1 MILHYEKI
9 GHGSEILLAFHGMG
23 QDFSCFQKFAQTFDN
38 QYTTYLFDLPFHGKS
53 TPGFA
58 QKEEVVFSKNDLKLF
73 LKNVLEQHQIQRFSV
88 IGFSMG
94 GRFALATLE
103 AFTDRINNVLLIAPD
118 GISEN
123 FFYIAATRFKFT
135 RPLFRI
141 FAYQKERLQTLGN
154 VLVRLRLLP
163 ESTIRFAQKMLDT
176 GPKQDQIYY
185 AWIGFH
191 QLTFNISRLS
201 QHINLQDVKLTIF
214 MGKYDKLL
222 PLNAVTPLTKK
233 VKNCEVIEL
242 PTGHTSL
249 VEKVREYFLK
259 LSTHQL

>member
-53 TPGFA
+53 TPDFA
-58 QKEEVVFSKNDLKLF
+58 QKEEVIFTKSDLKNF
-73 LKNVLEQHQIQRFSV
+73 LKSFLGQHQIERFSV

-103 AFTDRINNVLLIAPD
+103 AFTDQINNAFLIAPD

-135 RPLFRI
+135 RPIFKL
-141 FAYQKERLQTLGN
+141 FAYQKERFQTLGN
-154 VLVRLRLLP
+154 ILVRLKLLP
-163 ESTIRFAQKMLDT
+163 ESTIRFAQRMLDT
-176 GPKQDQIYY
+176 STKQDQIYY

-191 QLTFNISRLS
+191 QLTFNIPKLS
-201 QHINLQDVKLTIF
+201 QHINSQNVKVTIF

-222 PLNAVTPLTKK
+222 PLKAISSLSKK
-233 VKNCEVIEL
+233 LKNCDVIIL
-242 PTGHTSL
+242 PTGHTNL
-249 VEKVREYFLK
+249 VEKVREYFVNL
-259 LSTHQL
+259 TTQQL